1 MRIFRKTALLL
12 LCAALLLPSFG
23 CSGETPVQEES
34 ETAETAEP
42 FETTEAQAAVPEDE
56 VIVNFAVSPL
66 EAGSIAGVAS
76 QTLRKGERTTE
87 VEAVPAAG
95 FSFLKWSDGEKT
107 AVHRGESY
115 EENTTLY
122 AIFEESDDA
131 TPAIYIDTDDGHRI
145 RSDAETV
152 GFTLSA
158 ENLPRRYRVT
168 GATGQIKLRG
178 NASLGWDKKSYTLKF
193 DEKIKLCGLG
203 EGKSRNWV
211 LISNHC
217 DQSLL
222 RNYIAFWL
230 QRQLDGI
237 PWGPDYRMVDL
248 YLNGEYV
255 GDYMLVEKITMAENR
270 IGVRTMTDTGSL
282 DADFMVELDNYA
294 YKAGEKGLV
303 WFTARGYP
311 YEIRGEDNLTADRCN
326 YIDDWMT
333 STWDTVCDGT
343 DEEIRAVVDVDA
355 AVDSYILA
363 ELTKNIDCGW
373 SSFFLYRK
381 DGKLYLGPSWDFDL
395 AMGNDMRLDGGSYK
409 KLYAG
414 KNNGFGQQ
422 NHWYIELYERDWFR
436 ELVTARW
443 NELME
448 KGVFDQMLGEIDRAL
463 DMNRESFEH
472 NFERWPIFGWR
483 LNQEPEHVMALS
495 SVDEHVSYLKEWL
508 GERILW
514 LDEEFNS

>member
-1 MRIFRKTALLL
+1 MQFSKKLACLA
-12 LCAALLLPSFG
+12 LCAALLMPVAG
-23 CSGETPVQEES
+23 CSPEEGPEPVPAEE
-34 ETAETAEP
+34 AEQS
-42 FETTEAQAAVPEDE
+42 FETTEAEAAVPDDE
-56 VIVNFAVSPL
+56 VIVHFAVSPL
-66 EAGSIAGVAS
+66 DAGTISGVVS
-76 QTLRKGERTTE
+76 QTLRAGERTTE
-87 VEAVPAAG
+87 VEAIPAAG
-95 FSFLKWSDGEKT
+95 FSFLKWSDGERT
-107 AVHRGESY
+107 AVHRGKSY

-122 AIFEESDDA
+122 AIFEESNDT
-131 TPAIYIDTDDGHRI
+131 TPVIYIDTENGRGVH
-145 RSDAETV
+145 SDQNTV

-158 ENLPRRYRVT
+158 ENLPRRYAVT

-178 NASLGWDKKSYTLKF
+178 NASLGWEKKSYTLKF
-193 DEKIKLCGLG
+193 DEKLRFCGLG

-230 QRQLDGI
+230 QKKLDGI
-237 PWGPDYRMVDL
+237 PWGPECRMVDL
-248 YLNGEYV
+248 YMNGEYA
-255 GDYMLVEKITMAENR
+255 GNYMLVEKITMAENR
-270 IGVRTMTDTGSL
+270 ITVETMNDTGKP

-294 YKAGEKGLV
+294 YKGGEKGLV

-311 YEIRGEDNLTADRCN
+311 YEIRGEDNLTPDRCN

-333 STWDTVCDGT
+333 KTWDIVCDGT
-343 DEEIRAVVDVDA
+343 DDQIRDIIDIDA

-395 AMGNDMRLDGGSYK
+395 AMGNDMRLDNGSYK

-422 NHWYIELYERDWFR
+422 NHWYIELFERDWFR
-436 ELVTARW
+436 KLVVERW
-443 NELME
+443 NSLREAGLFDEMLDEL
-448 KGVFDQMLGEIDRAL
+448 DRAYA
-463 DMNRESFEH
+463 MNRESFEH

-483 LNQEPEHVMALS
+483 LNQEPEQVMALRS
-495 SVDEHVSYLKEWL
+495 TEEHVGYLKEWL
-508 GERILW
+508 GNRILW